1 MIRIVFIIT
10 GLSTGGAEM
19 MLFKVLQ
26 RLDRRRFSPQ
36 VISLST
42 MGELASRITAIGI
55 PVQALG
61 MDRRMPSPTKFFR
74 LVRILRCLHPDL
86 VHTWLYHADLLGG
99 LAARLAGISAVG
111 WCVRNSDLDRG
122 DARLAIRAVVRL
134 CAWLSKWVP
143 RRILSCSEKAR
154 QLHVRY
160 GYAAEKML
168 VVPNGFDIAQFVP
181 NVQVRIGVRK
191 ELGLAEDTLLVGLIG
206 RFDPQKNHAGFI
218 EAAGA
223 LHRHMPQVHF
233 VMAGKRVDPG
243 NTALMQ
249 LITAAGLVSNVHL
262 LGLRDDMPKLMA
274 ALDVLASSSAYGE
287 GFPNVLGE
295 AMACGVPCA
304 VTDVGDS
311 LDIVGDTGRGVEPHD
326 MQGLAIALEELLA
339 LPPAER
345 AALGECARERV
356 AAHFEIGKVVQR
368 YQEFYE
374 LLLADARAAP
384 R

>member
-1 MIRIVFIIT
+1 
-10 GLSTGGAEM
+10 M
-19 MLFKVLQ
+19 MLIKVLQ
-26 RLDRRRFSPQ
+26 RLDRQRFSPH

-42 MGELASRITAIGI
+42 RGELAPRITALGI

-61 MDRRMPSPTKFFR
+61 MNLRLPSPAKFFR

-122 DARLAIRAVVRL
+122 NARLAIRAVVRL
-134 CAWLSKWVP
+134 CAWLSKWIP

-154 QLHVRY
+154 NLHVGY

-181 NVQVRIGVRK
+181 NGEARRGVRK
-191 ELGLAEDTLLVGLIG
+191 DLGLEEDTLLVGLIG
-206 RFDPQKNHAGFI
+206 RFDPQKNHAGFLK
-218 EAAGA
+218 AAGA
-223 LHRHMPQVHF
+223 LHRRMPQVHF
-233 VMAGKRVDPG
+233 VMAGKGIDSN

-249 LITAAGLVSNVHL
+249 SITAANLVSNVHL
-262 LGLRDDMPKLMA
+262 LGLRDDMPRLMA
-274 ALDVLASSSAYGE
+274 ALDVLASSSYGE

-295 AMACGVPCA
+295 AMACGVPCV

-311 LDIVGDTGRGVEPHD
+311 IDIVGDTGRGVAPHD
-326 MQGLAIALEELLA
+326 MQGLANALEELLT
-339 LPPAER
+339 LPPGER
-345 AALGECARERV
+345 TAMGQRARERV
-356 AAHFEIGKVVQR
+356 ATHFEIGKVVQR
-368 YQEFYE
+368 YQEFYQ
-374 LLLADARAAP
+374 LLIADARAATGQ
-384 R
+384 

>member
-1 MIRIVFIIT
+1 LIRIVFIIT

-26 RLDRRRFSPQ
+26 RLDRQRFSPQ

-42 MGELASRITAIGI
+42 MGELAPRITALGI

-61 MDRRMPSPTKFFR
+61 MNLRLPSPGKFFR
-74 LVRILRCLHPDL
+74 LVRILRCSHPDL

-122 DARLAIRAVVRL
+122 NARLSIRAVVRL
-134 CAWLSKWVP
+134 CAWLSKWIP

-154 QLHVRY
+154 HLHVGY

-181 NVQVRIGVRK
+181 SGEARRGVRK
-191 ELGLAEDTLLVGLIG
+191 DLGLEENTLLVGLIG
-206 RFDPQKNHAGFI
+206 RFDPQKNHAGFLK
-218 EAAGA
+218 AAGA
-223 LHRHMPQVHF
+223 LHRRMPQVHF
-233 VMAGKRVDPG
+233 VMAGKGIDSN

-249 LITAAGLVSNVHL
+249 SVTAAGVVSNVHL
-262 LGLRDDMPKLMA
+262 LGLRDDMPRLMA
-274 ALDVLASSSAYGE
+274 ALDVLASSSYGE

-295 AMACGVPCA
+295 AMACGVPCV

-311 LDIVGDTGRGVEPHD
+311 IDIVGDTGLGVEPHD
-326 MQGLAIALEELLA
+326 MQRLAIALEELLTM
-339 LPPAER
+339 PPAER
-345 AALGECARERV
+345 AALGERARERV
-356 AAHFEIGKVVQR
+356 ATHFEIGKVVRQ

-374 LLLADARAAP
+374 LLLTDARAAP
-384 R
+384 G